1 MVVIALSLKVVRL
14 AIFVIAVPP
23 VSSHFSGQQSS
34 PSNDPIIPVIGTV
47 QSISGNE
54 VNVRSGSRIIVV
66 RTDDHTEVWKG
77 KTSHDLALIHVGD
90 DFAGRC
96 RADTSGKLLAELIEL
111 NVIAF
116 FGVVTKVDGGG
127 DRFEM
132 FTNPK
137 ADPQS
142 GYEKKRLR
150 VLVDADTI
158 FTASAKE
165 DLKSGREVQMVG
177 QDLKNGTVRATR
189 LTVYEGNWPVRMRD
203 GKVLPPTGPP
213 K

>member
-1 MVVIALSLKVVRL
+1 VVVSALLLKIVRL
-14 AIFVIAVPP
+14 AIFVVTVLFI
-23 VSSHFSGQQSS
+23 SSLSGQQRS
-34 PSNDPIIPVIGTV
+34 PSSDPIIPVIGTV
-47 QSISGNE
+47 RSISGNQI
-54 VNVRSGSRIIVV
+54 NVESESRIIVV
-66 RTDDHTEVWKG
+66 RTDNHTEVWKG

-96 RADTSGKLLAELIEL
+96 RADASGRLLADLIEL

-116 FGVVTKVDGGG
+116 FGVVTRVDGGG
-127 DRFEM
+127 DSFEI

-165 DLKSGREVQMVG
+165 DLKTGREVQMVG
-177 QDLKNGTVRATR
+177 VDLKDGAVRATR
-189 LTVYEGNWPVRMRD
+189 LTVYEGDWPIRMRD